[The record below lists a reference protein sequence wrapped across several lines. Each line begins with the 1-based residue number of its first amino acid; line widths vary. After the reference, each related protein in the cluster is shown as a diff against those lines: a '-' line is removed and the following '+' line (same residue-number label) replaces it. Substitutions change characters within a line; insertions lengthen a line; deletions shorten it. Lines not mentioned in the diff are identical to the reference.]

1 MSIRIACAAGSNGE
15 EDPQDGR
22 DQLRLMIER
31 GLRAQLRIGNLL
43 TGQLYVALDF
53 FPNAEPVDP
62 PPADDPLQLPTVP
75 NSLDE
80 LQSQIGEI
88 AVKLNKIPY
97 QQIGNDLQKA
107 LASLDRTFGGA
118 EKLVKTL
125 NNDVSPQVTAAMKEV
140 RRTLDTANKTLD
152 SAGKAMTS
160 AGRAVAEDSPLQ
172 QDLRDTL
179 QELSRAAVSLRVLT
193 DYLEQHPE
201 SLLRGK
207 PRDSR

>member
-1 MSIRIACAAGSNGE
+1 
-15 EDPQDGR
+15 
-22 DQLRLMIER
+22 
-31 GLRAQLRIGNLL
+31 
-43 TGQLYVALDF
+43 
-53 FPNAEPVDP
+53 
-62 PPADDPLQLPTVP
+62 
-75 NSLDE
+75 
-80 LQSQIGEI
+80 
-88 AVKLNKIPY
+88 
-97 QQIGNDLQKA
+97 
-107 LASLDRTFGGA
+107 
-118 EKLVKTL
+118 
-125 NNDVSPQVTAAMKEV
+125 MKEV